1 MLCLCLNVHLS
12 GLRHLL
18 NKMMFSSYHQL
29 HKTPRYHIRHLTFF
43 YEHEPSSWMWCRR
56 VALHCINQSSNNY
69 LAFLHHT
76 TIAFNRSNA
85 RIPSSEDADPSFLKA
100 SSLPSVLQISLWLW
114 WVWIV
119 QAAASYSWLGYSFR
133 SFKIVS
139 FNTPGTNP
147 HTAVAKKALVI
158 SLASFVR

>member
-18 NKMMFSSYHQL
+18 NKMIFSSYHQL
-29 HKTPRYHIRHLTFF
+29 HKTPRYHIRHLTFC

-100 SSLPSVLQISLWLW
+100 SSLPSVLQTFFMVTMNIDSASSCVIFLTSRRLPILQNS
-114 WVWIV
+114 VV
-119 QAAASYSWLGYSFR
+119 QYSGDESTYSSR
-133 SFKIVS
+133 
-139 FNTPGTNP
+139 
-147 HTAVAKKALVI
+147 
-158 SLASFVR
+158 